1 MNKLLQ
7 ILSDGEFHSGEELGN
22 LLGIS
27 RAAIWK
33 QMQKLDVLGLPLESQ
48 KGCGYRVVGGLDLL
62 VESELIER
70 LPVVSRGLI
79 EKLQIESSVTSTNEI
94 ARLQA
99 EAGDASGLVV
109 LAEQQ
114 TAGRGRRGRQWVSP
128 YGCNLYLSVVWAFEG
143 GIQAIEGLSLA
154 IGVAARRAMIRCGAE
169 GLKLKWPNDLLWEK
183 KKVGGILLEIIGDP
197 TGYCQVV
204 VGLGV
209 NFGMPQRHAT
219 EINQDW
225 ADLSEILPEGVGR
238 NLLAATLLDEV
249 LSLLSSYHEVGFAH
263 YRDDWLNSDAYANQP
278 VRLLLVKQTIGGVAR
293 GVDGSGAL
301 ELDVNGE
308 RHLFSGGEISLR
320 GL

>member
-1 MNKLLQ
+1 MNKLLT

-27 RAAIWK
+27 RTAIWK
-33 QMQKLDVLGLPLESQ
+33 QMQKVEALGLPVESQ

-62 VESELIER
+62 AEVALSDHLSAAAKA
-70 LPVVSRGLI
+70 LVQ
-79 EKLQIESSVTSTNEI
+79 KLQIEASVTSTNEL

-99 EAGDASGLVV
+99 EVGDASGLVV

-154 IGVAARRAMIRCGAE
+154 IGVAARRAMVHCGAE
-169 GLKLKWPNDLLWEK
+169 GIKLKWPNDLLWEK
-183 KKVGGILLEIIGDP
+183 KKVGGILLEIVGDP

-204 VGLGV
+204 VGLGL
-209 NFGMPQRHAT
+209 NFGMPHRHAA
-219 EINQDW
+219 EIAQDW

-249 LSLLSSYHEVGFAH
+249 LLLLSSYHEVGFAH
-263 YRDDWLNSDAYANQP
+263 YREDWLSSDAYANQP
-278 VRLLLVKQTIGGVAR
+278 VKLLLVKQTIEGVAR

-301 ELDVNGE
+301 ELEIDGE